1 MQKDILTSLDTK
13 HIWHPYSDI
22 DRFEANGFPIIAS
35 AKGSRFYDIEG
46 KEYIDAIASW
56 WCVNFGH
63 SHPRLI
69 NAIKNQ
75 AENLQ
80 HVILGGLSH
89 EKAILLAEKLSKLAP
104 KGLNR
109 TLFASD
115 GASAV
120 EASLRVALQH
130 RENRG
135 QTSKKRFLALKEG
148 YHGDTLGAVGVGFVE
163 RFHKE
168 LRGSVAESLCAT
180 SPHCARCPYAK
191 EKSSCDVECF
201 DSMEELIKANHEEVT
216 ALILEP
222 LCQGSAGI
230 RIYPSEYLRRAR
242 ELCDKYDILLIA
254 DEIAVG
260 LGRTGAMFACE
271 KAGIVPDMMTLG
283 KGLTGGYLPLST
295 LLVKDEIYDSFREGK
310 TLYHGHTF
318 SGNPIATA
326 LALEALEMYE
336 DEEIIK
342 KVARLEPMIQKRLKE
357 LSQKLDDS
365 YYDTLGAIGMID
377 IKESAGGAKR
387 AREICDF
394 AMENGVFLRPLE
406 SVVYLWPP
414 LNIEEIDINKIFE
427 TMGEG
432 VHL

>member
-1 MQKDILTSLDTK
+1 MQKDTLISLDIR

-22 DRFEANGFPIIAS
+22 DRFERGGFPIITS
-35 AKGSRFYDIEG
+35 AKGSRFYDIDG

-75 AENLQ
+75 VETLQ

-89 EKAILLAEKLSKLAP
+89 QKAILLAEKLSKIAP

-109 TLFASD
+109 VLFASD

-120 EASLRVALQH
+120 EASLRVALQY
-130 RENRG
+130 RANRN
-135 QTSKKRFLALKEG
+135 QTRKKRFIALKEG
-148 YHGDTLGAVGVGFVE
+148 YHGDTLGAIGVGFVE
-163 RFHKE
+163 KFHKE
-168 LRGSVAESLCAT
+168 LRGCVLESLSAP
-180 SPHCARCPYAK
+180 SPHCARCPYKK
-191 EKSSCDVECF
+191 EPRSCDIECF
-201 DSMEELIKANHEEVT
+201 TPMEELIKTHHKEVT

-283 KGLTGGYLPLST
+283 KGLTGGYLPLSA
-295 LLVKDEIYDSFREGK
+295 LLVKDEIYNSFKKGK

-318 SGNPIATA
+318 SGNPIAA
-326 LALEALEMYE
+326 SLALEALTMYE

-342 KVARLEPMIQKRLKE
+342 KVASLEPIIRTEIKE
-357 LSQKLDDS
+357 LSQKLDNS

-377 IKESAGGAKR
+377 IKDSAGGAQR

-394 AMENGVFLRPLE
+394 AMQNGVFLRPLDN
-406 SVVYLWPP
+406 VLYVWPP
-414 LNIEEIDINKIFE
+414 LNIKESDIKRVFDVIKSFC
-427 TMGEG
+427 T
-432 VHL
+432 